1 MAFTKITPADRIG
14 KGNVGQADTPGLTTS
29 EMQELMDSLPNLA
42 IDKFNNH
49 IDELGMES
57 AATNIGATPPDGIL
71 ANKNIQSILNTLAYQ
86 LGLVEVNNHSH
97 SNKETL
103 DEITGEYKTS
113 LDTLLLLMNN
123 INSIATTISSSST
136 DSELP
141 TAKAIVDLLDD
152 TFLHSAVM
160 SFNDRVGRVYPN
172 AGDYTADQ
180 ITYDATNVKA
190 VLDLVRVMTGATAS
204 ADGVGGLVPKPNAGD
219 QGKILYGNGAW
230 GNPPINYLS
239 GLQDVSLNALQN
251 NQSLVYDFSSAKWID
266 KLAQTIFRIQKT
278 STSGLVDTYTITY
291 IDGST
296 DTFTVTNGKPAY
308 QSAVEG
314 GYPGTEAEFESDL
327 ANMEEYAASA
337 AQSAIDA
344 ANSASLAE
352 QYADFVTPHFIIQ
365 DNVLY
370 LKDDSAGEF
379 LLEDNK
385 LYVKITG

>member
-1 MAFTKITPADRIG
+1 MVMVLG
-14 KGNVGQADTPGLTTS
+14 
-29 EMQELMDSLPNLA
+29 A
-42 IDKFNNH
+42 I
-49 IDELGMES
+49 
-57 AATNIGATPPDGIL
+57 
-71 ANKNIQSILNTLAYQ
+71 
-86 LGLVEVNNHSH
+86 
-97 SNKETL
+97 
-103 DEITGEYKTS
+103 
-113 LDTLLLLMNN
+113 LLL
-123 INSIATTISSSST
+123 TI
-136 DSELP
+136 
-141 TAKAIVDLLDD
+141 
-152 TFLHSAVM
+152 
-160 SFNDRVGRVYPN
+160 
-172 AGDYTADQ
+172 
-180 ITYDATNVKA
+180 
-190 VLDLVRVMTGATAS
+190 
-204 ADGVGGLVPKPNAGD
+204 
-219 QGKILYGNGAW
+219 
-230 GNPPINYLS
+230 S

-251 NQSLVYDFSSAKWID
+251 NQSLVYDFSSAKWIN
-266 KLAQTIFRIQKT
+266 KLAKTIFTIQKT